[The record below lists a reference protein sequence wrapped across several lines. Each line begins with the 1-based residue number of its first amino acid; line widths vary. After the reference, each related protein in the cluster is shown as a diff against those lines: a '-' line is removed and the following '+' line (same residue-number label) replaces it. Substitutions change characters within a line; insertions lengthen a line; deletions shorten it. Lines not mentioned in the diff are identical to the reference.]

1 MTDVEKVEE
10 PSLPTTVS
18 VKVDE
23 EHPAVVSSTTQVDQE
38 EPSTITAAE
47 TTVHIAPSQL
57 HQEDGDHKPAMSS
70 AITVDQEEPATETT
84 VQIAPS
90 PSNQEDA
97 TQAPT
102 EDASPATATP
112 DPKTALAA
120 RMARFKSLQAQK
132 IKGRK
137 ATEREVRDA
146 EDRSSR
152 LAQISKLS
160 AAHENAAYKL
170 LKSDDPDFERKRNWD
185 YTVEESESWDKRLK
199 KKAKNREGV
208 AFADYRN
215 EANKVYK
222 RQIGQMSKVD
232 REAYA
237 EEKAKKLQSQVSSG
251 LLQLVETD
259 VGEIYTVDALGRIN
273 TPVDEEYAHDHK
285 PSKEAVDR
293 LVEDL
298 EKADRARLKAR
309 AARGIRDEQ
318 DVGDVTYINQKN
330 KQFNDKL
337 ARFYNRYT
345 TEIRDSFERGTA
357 I

>member
-1 MTDVEKVEE
+1 MTNVPKSDNETSNTTAPEKMAEE
-10 PSLPTTVS
+10 
-18 VKVDE
+18 
-23 EHPAVVSSTTQVDQE
+23 SSTV
-38 EPSTITAAE
+38 
-47 TTVHIAPSQL
+47 APSQTTA
-57 HQEDGDHKPAMSS
+57 D
-70 AITVDQEEPATETT
+70 EE
-84 VQIAPS
+84 APS
-90 PSNQEDA
+90 TTMAANETSADNTPTGQESAVKEDA
-97 TQAPT
+97 V
-102 EDASPATATP
+102 ATTAIP
-112 DPKTALAA
+112 SDPKAALAA
-120 RMARFKSLQAQK
+120 RMARFKALQAQK
-132 IKGRK
+132 VSGRK

-146 EDRSSR
+146 EDRSAR

-160 AAHENAAYKL
+160 AAHDKASYKL
-170 LKSDDPDFERKRNWD
+170 LKSEDPDFERKRNWD
-185 YTVEESESWDKRLK
+185 YTIEESESWDKRLK

-222 RQIGQMSKVD
+222 RQIGQMNKVD
-232 REAYA
+232 MEAYA
-237 EEKAKKLQSQVSSG
+237 EEKARKLQSQVSSG

-259 VGEIYTVDALGRIN
+259 AGEIYTVDSQGRIN
-273 TPVDEEYAHDHK
+273 TPVDEAYSHDHK

-298 EKADRARLKAR
+298 EKSERSRLKAR

-318 DVGDVTYINQKN
+318 DMGDVTYINQKN

-345 TEIRDSFERGTA
+345 TEIRESFERGTA

>member
-1 MTDVEKVEE
+1 MANPVKPDEE
-10 PSLPTTVS
+10 AHAPGAPTNVDEEITTVS
-18 VKVDE
+18 APPKVKE
-23 EHPAVVSSTTQVDQE
+23 
-38 EPSTITAAE
+38 AE
-47 TTVHIAPSQL
+47 TSNGMSANEAPAQ
-57 HQEDGDHKPAMSS
+57 
-70 AITVDQEEPATETT
+70 
-84 VQIAPS
+84 
-90 PSNQEDA
+90 
-97 TQAPT
+97 
-102 EDASPATATP
+102 DASSSREATATEDSSLATTTTANP
-112 DPKTALAA
+112 DPKAALAA
-120 RMARFKSLQAQK
+120 RMARFKALQAAK
-132 IKGRK
+132 VNGRK

-152 LAQISKLS
+152 LAQISKLGALNEKAS
-160 AAHENAAYKL
+160 YKL
-170 LKSDDPDFERKRNWD
+170 LKSEDPDFERKRNWD

-232 REAYA
+232 MEAYA
-237 EEKAKKLQSQVSSG
+237 EEKARKLQSQVSSG

-259 VGEIYTVDALGRIN
+259 AGEIYTVDNQGRIN
-273 TPVDEEYAHDHK
+273 TPVDEAYSHDHK

-298 EKADRARLKAR
+298 EKGERARLKAR
-309 AARGIRDEQ
+309 AAKGIRDEQ

-337 ARFYNRYT
+337 SRFYNKYT
-345 TEIRDSFERGTA
+345 SEIRDSFERGTA

>member
-1 MTDVEKVEE
+1 MANTI
-10 PSLPTTVS
+10 
-18 VKVDE
+18 KVDGDDHAPKSPVISDKE
-23 EHPAVVSSTTQVDQE
+23 LAH
-38 EPSTITAAE
+38 
-47 TTVHIAPSQL
+47 TVHIATNDETEEASISMTVN
-57 HQEDGDHKPAMSS
+57 ETPAQD
-70 AITVDQEEPATETT
+70 V
-84 VQIAPS
+84 PS
-90 PSNQEDA
+90 PQEAAGETAVTSTTNSDA
-97 TQAPT
+97 KA
-102 EDASPATATP
+102 
-112 DPKTALAA
+112 ALQA
-120 RMARFKSLQAQK
+120 RMARFKALQAQK
-132 IKGRK
+132 VNGRK

-160 AAHENAAYKL
+160 AAHEKASYKL
-170 LKSDDPDFERKRNWD
+170 LKSEDPDFERKRNWD

-232 REAYA
+232 MEAYA
-237 EEKAKKLQSQVSSG
+237 EEKARKLQSQVSSG

-259 VGEIYTVDALGRIN
+259 AGEIYTVDSNGRIN
-273 TPVDEEYAHDHK
+273 TPVDEAYSHDHK
-285 PSKEAVDR
+285 PSKEALDR
-293 LVEDL
+293 LVADL
-298 EKADRARLKAR
+298 DKGERARMKAR

-337 ARFYNRYT
+337 SRFYNKYT
-345 TEIRDSFERGTA
+345 SEIRDSFERGTA

>member
-1 MTDVEKVEE
+1 MTDT
-10 PSLPTTVS
+10 S
-18 VKVDE
+18 KVDE
-23 EHPAVVSSTTQVDQE
+23 EVPAAITSGKMEEGSSITTAPAQTKADEATSSTTANTNETSTEIAPTDQE
-38 EPSTITAAE
+38 STPKEDVVSTSETPS
-47 TTVHIAPSQL
+47 
-57 HQEDGDHKPAMSS
+57 
-70 AITVDQEEPATETT
+70 
-84 VQIAPS
+84 
-90 PSNQEDA
+90 
-97 TQAPT
+97 
-102 EDASPATATP
+102 
-112 DPKTALAA
+112 DPKAAFAA
-120 RMARFKSLQAQK
+120 RMARFKALQAQK
-132 IKGRK
+132 ASGRK

-146 EDRSSR
+146 EDRSAR

-160 AAHENAAYKL
+160 AAHDKASYKL
-170 LKSDDPDFERKRNWD
+170 LKSEDPDFERKRNWD
-185 YTVEESESWDKRLK
+185 YTIEESESWDKRLK

-222 RQIGQMSKVD
+222 RQIGQMNKVD
-232 REAYA
+232 MEAYA
-237 EEKAKKLQSQVSSG
+237 EEKARKLQSQVSSG

-259 VGEIYTVDALGRIN
+259 AGEIYTVDSQGRIN
-273 TPVDEEYAHDHK
+273 TPVEEAYSHDHK

-298 EKADRARLKAR
+298 EKSERARMKAR

-318 DVGDVTYINQKN
+318 DMGDVTYINQKN

-345 TEIRDSFERGTA
+345 TEIRESFERGTA

>member
-1 MTDVEKVEE
+1 MANPAKVDDVAHASDA
-10 PSLPTTVS
+10 PSKADQDVITVS
-18 VKVDE
+18 APPKIDE
-23 EHPAVVSSTTQVDQE
+23 AEASTTMNA
-38 EPSTITAAE
+38 IE
-47 TTVHIAPSQL
+47 TPAP
-57 HQEDGDHKPAMSS
+57 D
-70 AITVDQEEPATETT
+70 AT
-84 VQIAPS
+84 
-90 PSNQEDA
+90 SNQEPA
-97 TQAPT
+97 VP
-102 EDASPATATP
+102 EDNSVAKTTNP
-112 DPKTALAA
+112 DPKAALAA
-120 RMARFKSLQAQK
+120 RMARFKALQTAK
-132 IKGRK
+132 VNGRK

-152 LAQISKLS
+152 LAQISKLGALNEKAS
-160 AAHENAAYKL
+160 YKL
-170 LKSDDPDFERKRNWD
+170 LKSEDPDFERKRNWD

-232 REAYA
+232 MEAYA
-237 EEKAKKLQSQVSSG
+237 EEKAKKLQAQVSSG

-259 VGEIYTVDALGRIN
+259 AGEIYTVDSQGRIN
-273 TPVDEEYAHDHK
+273 TPVDEAYSHDHK

-298 EKADRARLKAR
+298 EKGERARLKAR

-337 ARFYNRYT
+337 SRFYNRYT
-345 TEIRDSFERGTA
+345 SEIRDSFERGTA